1 MCFGGRTAGIRC
13 GEIGHVRPKAAHVSE
28 QCSRRRLDHGVSQSH
43 PGKLMN
49 MNDSQTTRNLLQ
61 IGLLVFS
68 LFLAWRFLAGIA
80 TTVLLLSTGL
90 LLAVALS
97 GPVEV
102 LHRRKVPRPIAASL
116 VTLVILVLLGIGG
129 YLLLPELAKQ
139 ASQLSSALPSA
150 LLRFSSWIGELAN
163 RFGVP
168 GLGEETPSTSTLA
181 SLGRPLLGGALGL
194 FKSLASVVVG
204 SVVVAFVAFYLAASP
219 LPAVNWVIRLFPPDR
234 RIRARHV
241 LAKIRANLL
250 GWLVGRL
257 LAMVTV
263 GILATVTLYLIGI
276 RGALVLGIFT
286 GLAAFV
292 PFIGPI
298 IAAIPPLLLGLAGGW
313 LDALWVLFTYIAIQQ
328 VEGNLIT
335 PLIMEKTASLHPAVV
350 IVAVAVL
357 ASAFGFLGALLALPA
372 TVVSA
377 ALVEELWFRRLEGAS
392 AERAVR
398 GH

>member
-1 MCFGGRTAGIRC
+1 
-13 GEIGHVRPKAAHVSE
+13 
-28 QCSRRRLDHGVSQSH
+28 
-43 PGKLMN
+43 
-49 MNDSQTTRNLLQ
+49 
-61 IGLLVFS
+61 
-68 LFLAWRFLAGIA
+68 
-80 TTVLLLSTGL
+80 
-90 LLAVALS
+90 
-97 GPVEV
+97 
-102 LHRRKVPRPIAASL
+102 
-116 VTLVILVLLGIGG
+116 
-129 YLLLPELAKQ
+129 
-139 ASQLSSALPSA
+139 
-150 LLRFSSWIGELAN
+150 
-163 RFGVP
+163 
-168 GLGEETPSTSTLA
+168 
-181 SLGRPLLGGALGL
+181 
-194 FKSLASVVVG
+194 
-204 SVVVAFVAFYLAASP
+204 
-219 LPAVNWVIRLFPPDR
+219 
-234 RIRARHV
+234 V